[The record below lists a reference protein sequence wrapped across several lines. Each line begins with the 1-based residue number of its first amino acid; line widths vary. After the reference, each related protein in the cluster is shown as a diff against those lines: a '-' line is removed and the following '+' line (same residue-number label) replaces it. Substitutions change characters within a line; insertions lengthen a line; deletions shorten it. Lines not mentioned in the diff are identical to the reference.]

1 MIIDIV
7 DNHHDYLASV
17 DSVPVDAPL
26 EEPRTTVTAEITSII
41 LFKFTSSKLWFGR
54 RRIKNMLVTCIYV
67 VYDMGHLYIP

>member
-26 EEPRTTVTAEITSII
+26 EEPRTTVTAEIKSVMH
-41 LFKFTSSKLWFGR
+41 LKLSF
-54 RRIKNMLVTCIYV
+54 
-67 VYDMGHLYIP
+67 IP